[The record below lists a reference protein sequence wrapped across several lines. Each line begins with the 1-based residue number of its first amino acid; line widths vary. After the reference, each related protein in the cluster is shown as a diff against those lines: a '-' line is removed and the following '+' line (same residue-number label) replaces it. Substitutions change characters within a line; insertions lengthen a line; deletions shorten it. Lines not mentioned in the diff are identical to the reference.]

1 MTPFDARPSPRL
13 VFGPGRLA
21 ELPECVAALGAK
33 NVLLVTDPGIVAAG
47 HVARA
52 TAFLEAAGI
61 AVTIYQGSHVNPTE
75 SDIEACRAFAD
86 KLKPDALIGL
96 GGGSSMDTAKG
107 CNFLLHNGGR
117 MSDYRGY
124 GLAKNAMLPFIA
136 IPTTAGTGSECQSY
150 AVVSQDGTY
159 EKMACGDPKALARVA
174 ILDPELTLS
183 QPRAV
188 ATLTALDALSHALES
203 AVCTKRNPVSSAYSS
218 EAFRLIA
225 SAIRSILE
233 EPQEGNGRPAR
244 SSTDLQEGRGRL
256 ARFSTDLEIRGR
268 MLLGAA
274 LAGSAIEN
282 SMLGAAHATANPLTA
297 RFDLAHGH
305 AVALMLPHVVRL
317 NSSDPAIA
325 AIYEGLSSHLGE
337 PLLPW
342 LEETIALAQLPAP
355 AIDPAAIPDLAAA
368 ATHQWT
374 GRFNPVTL
382 DATGFAQL
390 YTAAIPPCH

>member
-21 ELPECVAALGAK
+21 ELPDCVAALGAK
-33 NVLLVTDPGIVAAG
+33 KVLLVTDPGIVAAG

-52 TAFLEAAGI
+52 TTLLEAAGI
-61 AVTIYQGSHVNPTE
+61 AVTVYQGSHVNPTE
-75 SDIEACRAFAD
+75 SDIEACRAFAAD
-86 KLKPDALIGL
+86 LQPDALIGL

-124 GLAKNAMLPFIA
+124 GLAKQPMLPFVA

-150 AVVSQDGTY
+150 AVVSRDGSH

-174 ILDPELTLS
+174 ILDPNLTLS
-183 QPRAV
+183 QPPAV

-203 AVCTKRNPVSSAYSS
+203 AVCTKRNPVSSAYSA

-225 SAIRSILE
+225 SAIRPLLE
-233 EPQEGNGRPAR
+233 ERQEGNGRPAR
-244 SSTDLQEGRGRL
+244 SSISIET
-256 ARFSTDLEIRGR
+256 RGR

-317 NSSDPAIA
+317 NASDPAIA
-325 AIYEGLSSHLGE
+325 AIYDAFGSHLGE
-337 PLLPW
+337 PLLSW
-342 LEETIALAQLPAP
+342 LEETIALARLPAP
-355 AIDPAAIPDLAAA
+355 GIDPAAIPELAEA

-374 GRFNPVTL
+374 GRFNPVSL
-382 DATGFAQL
+382 DAAGFARL